1 MVYRHIS
8 DDIKQRALWLL
19 DADYLTEDVCEIL
32 GVSMASV
39 YRWKENYETYG
50 SVRPPAN
57 PVQGRPRILNADQ
70 THDLFTLLA
79 EAPEMYL
86 DEITDWIAVTQDEG
100 ISRTAIHTP
109 LRDTGLS
116 YKLLRRAAAERDDVA
131 RAEWKQLIQTSFISS
146 MIVTA
151 DESSKDERT
160 IFRKRG
166 RAPRGHRAEI
176 EANFVRGERYSI
188 LAAITIDGYL
198 GTRIISGS
206 VDGDEFFDFIV
217 NDIVCTSISSHD

>member
-50 SVRPPAN
+50 SVRPPPN

-86 DEITDWIAVTQDEG
+86 DEITDWIAVTHDEG
-100 ISRTAIHTP
+100 ISRTAIHT
-109 LRDTGLS
+109 LIWDTGLS

-131 RAEWKQLIQTSFISS
+131 RAEWKQFIQTSFISS

-166 RAPRGHRAEI
+166 RAPRGH
-176 EANFVRGERYSI
+176 
-188 LAAITIDGYL
+188 
-198 GTRIISGS
+198 
-206 VDGDEFFDFIV
+206 
-217 NDIVCTSISSHD
+217 